1 MIRRPPR
8 STLFPYTTLFRSESW
23 SYTPTRPDV
32 STWNTVSYVSLEV
45 YPEIVRLPP
54 PWLKLSALPVR
65 RSVTPV
71 TLYPLSRNA
80 NELPDGLSRTC
91 TYRVSGL
98 LLLTVVTPYAPLVS
112 KSNPETTLVV
122 PT

>member
-32 STWNTVSYVSLEV
+32 STWNTVSYVSHEV

-54 PWLKLSALPVR
+54 PWLKLTALPVR

-71 TLYPLSRNA
+71 TLYPDRKSTRLNS
-80 NELPDGLSRTC
+80 SH
-91 TYRVSGL
+91 SQIS
-98 LLLTVVTPYAPLVS
+98 YAVFCL
-112 KSNPETTLVV
+112 KKKKLKL
-122 PT
+122 